1 MNWIKVNIRTILVAL
16 TLIAILMCIYIIQCD
31 NSVSIDEVINKTMV
45 YG

>member
-16 TLIAILMCIYIIQCD
+16 TLIAILTCIYIAQGD